1 MSESVEGIII
11 FSILVVAVSI
21 ISHVLIK
28 KISSAIL
35 VAAISTTLVFQL
47 IVFFLAGYLDPS
59 FPVALITNFLL
70 AFLIAL
76 IIGVPFKIW
85 RRNTDKDQDLEI

>member
-11 FSILVVAVSI
+11 FSILAVAVSI

-35 VAAISTTLVFQL
+35 VAAISTALVFQL

-59 FPVALITNFLL
+59 FPVALITTFLL

-85 RRNTDKDQDLEI
+85 RRNTDKDNDLEI

>member
-1 MSESVEGIII
+1 MSESIEGIII
-11 FSILVVAVSI
+11 FSIVAVAVSI

-28 KISSAIL
+28 KISSAVL
-35 VAAISTTLVFQL
+35 LAAISTALIFQL
-47 IVFFLAGYLDPS
+47 VVYFLAGYLDPS
-59 FPVALITNFLL
+59 FPVALITTFLM

-85 RRNTDKDQDLEI
+85 RRNTNKNQDLEI

>member
-11 FSILVVAVSI
+11 FSIVAVAVSI

-35 VAAISTTLVFQL
+35 MAAISTALVFQL
-47 IVFFLAGYLDPS
+47 IVFFLAGYLDPT
-59 FPVALITNFLL
+59 FPVALITTFLL

>member
-11 FSILVVAVSI
+11 FSIVAVAVSI

-35 VAAISTTLVFQL
+35 MAAISTALVFQL
-47 IVFFLAGYLDPS
+47 IVFFLAGYLDPT
-59 FPVALITNFLL
+59 FPVALITTFLL

-85 RRNTDKDQDLEI
+85 RRNTDKDHDLKI

>member
-1 MSESVEGIII
+1 MSESIEGIII
-11 FSILVVAVSI
+11 FSIVAVAVSI
-21 ISHVLIK
+21 MSHVLIK

-35 VAAISTTLVFQL
+35 LAAISTALIFQFVVYL
-47 IVFFLAGYLDPS
+47 LAGYLDPS
-59 FPVALITNFLL
+59 FPAALITTFLI

-85 RRNTDKDQDLEI
+85 RRNTNANQNL

>member
-1 MSESVEGIII
+1 MSESIEGIII
-11 FSILVVAVSI
+11 FSIVAVAVSI
-21 ISHVLIK
+21 ISHALIK

-35 VAAISTTLVFQL
+35 LAAISTALIFQL
-47 IVFFLAGYLDPS
+47 VVYFLAGYLDPS
-59 FPVALITNFLL
+59 FPVALITTFLM

-85 RRNTDKDQDLEI
+85 RRNTDKDHDLEI

>member
-1 MSESVEGIII
+1 MSESVEGIIV
-11 FSILVVAVSI
+11 FSILAVAVSI

-35 VAAISTTLVFQL
+35 VAAISTALVFQL

-59 FPVALITNFLL
+59 FPVALITTFLL

-85 RRNTDKDQDLEI
+85 RRNTDKDQGLEI

>member
-11 FSILVVAVSI
+11 FSIVAVAVSI
-21 ISHVLIK
+21 TSHVLIK

-35 VAAISTTLVFQL
+35 WAAISTALIFQI
-47 IVFFLAGYLDPS
+47 IVYILAGHLDQY
-59 FPVALITNFLL
+59 FPVALISTFIM

-76 IIGVPFKIW
+76 VIGVPFKIW
-85 RRNTDKDQDLEI
+85 RRETK

>member
-1 MSESVEGIII
+1 MSESIEGIII
-11 FSILVVAVSI
+11 FFIVAVAVSI

-35 VAAISTTLVFQL
+35 WAAISTVLIFQL
-47 IVFFLAGYLDPS
+47 VMYFLAGYLDPS
-59 FPVALITNFLL
+59 FPVVLITTFLI

-76 IIGVPFKIW
+76 IIGVPFNIW
-85 RRNTDKDQDLEI
+85 RRNTDKNHDLEI

>member
-1 MSESVEGIII
+1 MSESIEGIII
-11 FSILVVAVSI
+11 FSIVAVAVSI
-21 ISHVLIK
+21 IAHVFIK

-35 VAAISTTLVFQL
+35 LAAFSTALIFQL
-47 IVFFLAGYLDPS
+47 GMYFLAGYLEPI
-59 FPVALITNFLL
+59 FPVALITTFLI

-85 RRNTDKDQDLEI
+85 RRNTDKNQDLEI

>member
-1 MSESVEGIII
+1 MSESIEGIII
-11 FSILVVAVSI
+11 FSILAVAVSI
-21 ISHVLIK
+21 MSHVLIK

-35 VAAISTTLVFQL
+35 LAAISTALIFQL
-47 IVFFLAGYLDPS
+47 VVYFLAGYLEPS
-59 FPVALITNFLL
+59 FPVALITTFLI

-85 RRNTDKDQDLEI
+85 RRNTNENEDL

>member
-1 MSESVEGIII
+1 MSEPVEGAII
-11 FSILVVAVSI
+11 FFILAVAVST

-35 VAAISTTLVFQL
+35 WAAISTAMIFQF
-47 IVFFLAGYLDPS
+47 IVYFLAGFLDPS
-59 FPVALITNFLL
+59 FPVALISSFLI
-70 AFLIAL
+70 AFFIAL

-85 RRNTDKDQDLEI
+85 RRDTSKNQDLEI

>member
-11 FSILVVAVSI
+11 FSIVAVAVSI

-35 VAAISTTLVFQL
+35 MAAISTALVFQL

-59 FPVALITNFLL
+59 FPVALITTFLL

-85 RRNTDKDQDLEI
+85 RRNTDKEHDLEI